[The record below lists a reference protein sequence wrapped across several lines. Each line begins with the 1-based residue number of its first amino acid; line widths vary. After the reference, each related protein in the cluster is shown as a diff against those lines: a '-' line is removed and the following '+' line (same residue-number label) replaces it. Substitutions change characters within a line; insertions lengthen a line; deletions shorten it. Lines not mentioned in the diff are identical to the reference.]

1 MIRHSDRLLAALL
14 TLVLLWAPLP
24 FGSVTPWAAAL
35 LAALS
40 GLALALAAL
49 ALAALAL
56 DRPATLAAAALP
68 AAALAG
74 LALLGLAQAAPLP
87 AALVA
92 LLSPEHAR
100 LEREAAAQAAPAEGD
115 PTAPPAPAERL
126 TLAAAATRGA
136 ALGWAAAAALFLA
149 AAVAG
154 RRREHRRWLAAAVLA
169 VALFEVLF
177 GARDWFAR
185 ARSLWGVELHAS
197 ATRLRGTFVNP
208 NHLALYLE
216 MALPIAFAWGWWA
229 ARRARE
235 EQRLERR
242 VILVAPPAMLWLTLF
257 AGLSFTGSR
266 GGLLAAVAA
275 VTVQG
280 VLAAGVRRLWWLA
293 PLGAAA
299 AIAGLAVVAAIG
311 RQEGLGRILTT
322 SAADGSWGARAIE
335 YRAALGLWR
344 RFPLTGAGL
353 GTFRDAFPLVQPETL
368 RGTWW
373 HPHGDLLEVLVTGG
387 LLGFALLAAGVFG
400 VVRRQAAVLRDGSR
414 SEDRAAALAALGILV
429 SLAVHENLDFG
440 LAMPANA
447 ATLAALLGAV
457 TLARTRERSAQ
468 LDGAGKD
475 LVAVHA
481 VELEQVKAAA
491 DRQRAPEDRRRRRS
505 GGGAGGRLDG
515 RLDGENPD
523 HRAVEP

>member
-35 LAALS
+35 LAALC
-40 GLALALAAL
+40 GGAL

-56 DRPATLAAAALP
+56 DRPAALAAAALP

-87 AALVA
+87 AALAAV
-92 LLSPEHAR
+92 LSPEHAR
-100 LEREAAAQAAPAEGD
+100 LEREAAAQAAAEPGPDAAVVPA
-115 PTAPPAPAERL
+115 APAAPAERL
-126 TLAAAATRGA
+126 TLAAAATRSA

-154 RRREHRRWLAAAVLA
+154 RRREHRRWLAGAVLA

-216 MALPIAFAWGWWA
+216 MALPIAFAWSWWA

-235 EQRLERR
+235 EPRLERR
-242 VILVAPPAMLWLTLF
+242 AMLVAPPAMLWLTLF

-266 GGLLAAVAA
+266 AGLLAAVAA

-311 RQEGLGRILTT
+311 RQEGLGRILAT
-322 SAADGSWGARAIE
+322 SAADGSWGARLLE

-344 RFPLTGAGL
+344 RFPLTGSGL

-387 LLGFALLAAGVFG
+387 LAGLALLAAGLFG

-414 SEDRAAALAALGILV
+414 SEDRAAALAAFGVLV
-429 SLAVHENLDFG
+429 SLAIHENLDFG
-440 LAMPANA
+440 LAMPANG

-457 TLARTRERSAQ
+457 TLARTRQRSAQ

-491 DRQRAPEDRRRRRS
+491 DRQRAPQERRRRRS
-505 GGGAGGRLDG
+505 GGGARGRLDG
-515 RLDGENPD
+515 GLDGEDAD